1 MASTVTF
8 MGIEH
13 TECLKA
19 VTMKRNLQPKAMAQ
33 KGGWG
38 IHTAATSILFG
49 KVFFFFFFFNG

>member
-19 VTMKRNLQPKAMAQ
+19 VTMKTNLQPKTMAQ
-33 KGGWG
+33 KGELGYSERSLLLL
-38 IHTAATSILFG
+38 AS
-49 KVFFFFFFFNG
+49 